1 MTIYIIN
8 EYLKLRKTTV
18 LEYLKYYCSSI
29 IECFEDEFLHHSTVT
44 DTQHLL
50 AKIEESEFLGMLESI
65 DCMHWQ

>member
-18 LEYLKYYCSSI
+18 LECLKYYCSGI

-50 AKIEESEFLGMLESI
+50 VKIEESEFLGMLESV